1 MIGRRSYSF
10 DQLSAVSLNR
20 GCRMT
25 VTYPEIAAMQT
36 KAIIKAALAVKRRHP
51 ESSKKLFLPNIA
63 RIPFAA
69 NAMQ

>member
-1 MIGRRSYSF
+1 
-10 DQLSAVSLNR
+10 
-20 GCRMT
+20 MT